1 MLQSNRILKRKI
13 RLVQSEVRML
23 QSYYDDCILL
33 LKEYEVEFSQD
44 ISYFKKAI
52 EGDDKKEAPDLTD
65 QEITDKATKTVLN
78 LDEHMMNKPEEP
90 EALDNTPPW
99 AKKLY
104 KKIALATHPD
114 KVSGH
119 SLENAL
125 IQKFLRAGKAFEK
138 GELEE
143 LVAIA
148 IDLNLEIDVGD
159 EAMHIMLKKQRDSL
173 KEKIT
178 VTESSLAWIWCENYG
193 ETGLKARILSSQFEH
208 TVNIEDLKDMISKRE
223 KENASR

>member
-1 MLQSNRILKRKI
+1 
-13 RLVQSEVRML
+13 ML

-33 LKEYEVEFSQD
+33 LKEYEVEFNQD
-44 ISYFKKAI
+44 LVHFKKTLK
-52 EGDDKKEAPDLTD
+52 GDDKKDSSDQAD
-65 QEITDKATKTVLN
+65 QEIVDKVTKTVLN
-78 LDEHMMNKPEEP
+78 MDDHLMDKPEEKDSQ
-90 EALDNTPPW
+90 DNTPAW

-114 KVSGH
+114 KVTGH
-119 SLENAL
+119 SLEDAL
-125 IQKFLRAGKAFEK
+125 VQKFLRAGKAFEQ

-159 EAMHIMLKKQRDSL
+159 EAMHIMLKKQRNSL

-178 VTESSLAWIWCENYG
+178 NTEASLAWIWCENYG
-193 ETGLKARILSSQFEH
+193 DVDLKVRILSSQLEH
-208 TVNIEDLKDMISKRE
+208 TVNIDDLRDMISKRE
-223 KENASR
+223 EKNDPR